1 MHSFIEN
8 DKIYC
13 QPVIYKSNL
22 HVIKYLSN
30 SVFLNIMQVKSKETE
45 IEVIRKSNE
54 EERIKL
60 LDEVAT
66 LSIHVHVC
74 VL

>member
-1 MHSFIEN
+1 
-8 DKIYC
+8 
-13 QPVIYKSNL
+13 
-22 HVIKYLSN
+22 
-30 SVFLNIMQVKSKETE
+30 MQVKSKEAE

-66 LSIHVHVC
+66 LSIHIHVC